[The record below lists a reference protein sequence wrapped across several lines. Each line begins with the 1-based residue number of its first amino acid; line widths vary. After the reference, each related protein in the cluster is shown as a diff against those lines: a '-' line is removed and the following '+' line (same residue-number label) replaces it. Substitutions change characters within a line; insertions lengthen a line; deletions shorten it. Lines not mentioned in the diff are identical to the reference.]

1 MAYGGIDFAP
11 QPAPGSNPFEP
22 VVQGI
27 NLGFGIQ
34 QQMREQQK
42 FQADQLAAKAAAEK
56 AKKDQ
61 AYVER
66 ERRQKDFK
74 SGLELANDNAFIQG
88 FSPEAINEV
97 LNKQIK
103 PYLVQDLGLPI
114 DTELDYSQVK
124 PIAKQF
130 TAIMNSKATDEMKK
144 KEIGKL
150 MMIASPDQQKQLESA
165 SKVSFEKQGIARQTG
180 RVTKD
185 GLPVSFV
192 PGMGYAYN
200 DPATGEYTPYNEPTF
215 APSGN
220 PSAGAETRLSE
231 IYQQR
236 FIVDEALDLLSPE
249 AVGLLDRAYKNVGAY
264 MDESS
269 DPAALQFK
277 SLTEMANTVIRNGYY
292 GATLTNNEKKAF
304 EDIALNR
311 NLSPTAY
318 LAKAKGLQT
327 SFKKMEKGIRMAA
340 QAANRPFRD
349 AGVPTASPASE
360 IESMSDEELKRI
372 IEGK

>member
-22 VVQGI
+22 VAQGI

-42 FQADQLAAKAAAEK
+42 FQADQLAAQAAAQAAKDKAEMERGEK
-56 AKKDQ
+56 GLAYLKEFGKDLSPETKTK
-61 AYVER
+61 VIR
-66 ERRQKDFK
+66 E
-74 SGLELANDNAFIQG
+74 SVIPLANKMYG
-88 FSPEAINEV
+88 
-97 LNKQIK
+97 LNIDPSTIDYKDDYANLLKLMSNKAPAELIK
-103 PYLVQDLGLPI
+103 EEYALLVSRADKESLPVIKELGDTLGLG
-114 DTELDYSQVK
+114 E
-124 PIAKQF
+124 
-130 TAIMNSKATDEMKK
+130 KK
-144 KEIGKL
+144 
-150 MMIASPDQQKQLESA
+150 
-165 SKVSFEKQGIARQTG
+165 GIARQTG

-185 GLPVSFV
+185 GLPVAFV

-349 AGVPTASPASE
+349 GGSSTASPASE